1 MVSGRLYYDK
11 KQYDLIL
18 ENKMISLEKQIKQNF
33 HLSKKTLS
41 QKYITIAEQLML
53 DDNLVKL
60 IQKRER
66 ELIYSNYKNRYK
78 NLMKNDPHLYVMHF
92 FDTKNTTILRMHKPE
107 SYDDILSQKR
117 PLVAYVNDVL
127 KIVNNFE
134 VGKNGIVYRI
144 TLPFISKGKHLGVLE
159 FGIKPDY
166 FVDSISKNFKVES
179 QILVDNDSLETL
191 SRKTDF
197 KKFGKY
203 SIISQNK
210 LFDKISSKIDM
221 KKSCQIIRQNGE
233 SYIVIT
239 DLNFQNYKNKN
250 VAKIIIAKD
259 ITEFIRSNYEA
270 RFFSNV
276 ISFFILLIA
285 LIFVYIVFTK
295 YANEI
300 NKSYKKL
307 SNLEKKS
314 NYLKDKSHKDD
325 LTNLHNKKHFN
336 KYLNKHLKNNA
347 KGVILFFDI
356 DHFKN
361 CNDTHGHLVGDEIL
375 IKLSKTIQTN
385 LRDEDLFARW
395 GGEEFVILLENI
407 NINKAP
413 NIAEKVRQLVENTEF
428 TKNIKITI
436 SIGITEIKAN
446 DTLES
451 LMLRA
456 DELLYRAK
464 EEGRNR
470 CISDIYF

>member
-1 MVSGRLYYDK
+1 
-11 KQYDLIL
+11 
-18 ENKMISLEKQIKQNF
+18 
-33 HLSKKTLS
+33 
-41 QKYITIAEQLML
+41 
-53 DDNLVKL
+53 
-60 IQKRER
+60 
-66 ELIYSNYKNRYK
+66 
-78 NLMKNDPHLYVMHF
+78 
-92 FDTKNTTILRMHKPE
+92 
-107 SYDDILSQKR
+107 
-117 PLVAYVNDVL
+117 
-127 KIVNNFE
+127 
-134 VGKNGIVYRI
+134 
-144 TLPFISKGKHLGVLE
+144 
-159 FGIKPDY
+159 
-166 FVDSISKNFKVES
+166 
-179 QILVDNDSLETL
+179 
-191 SRKTDF
+191 
-197 KKFGKY
+197 
-203 SIISQNK
+203 
-210 LFDKISSKIDM
+210 M